1 MRKAGYTAMSL
12 NTLAYYWREA
22 FSSIYRNTWLS
33 LASVG
38 TVAISLLILGI
49 SVLLV
54 LNAGEFTRS
63 LESGLEIRVF
73 LKSDLDKDKIRD
85 MEKEIKK
92 MSGVSTADFIS
103 REEALEE
110 MKKNLGDR
118 KDLLEGLEEDNPLP
132 DAFRVKAQQAGDVPD
147 LAAGLE
153 ALEGVEQVNYGRGV
167 VEKLLAVIKWV
178 RLAGGGLMAVLGIAA
193 LMLIST
199 TIRMSLYA
207 RRREIGIMK
216 FLGATNWF
224 VRFPFLLEGMLLG
237 LAGAAIA
244 SSLVYLG
251 YISLVNRLNEALPF
265 INPVTNQEII
275 LAVVGGLVGLGVI
288 IGALGSAFSI
298 SRFLKV

>member
-1 MRKAGYTAMSL
+1 MRKAGSTVMSL
-12 NTLAYYWREA
+12 NTIIYYWREA
-22 FSSIYRNTWLS
+22 FSSIIRNSWLS

-38 TVAISLLILGI
+38 TVTISLLILGI

-54 LNAGEFTRS
+54 MNAGEFTRS
-63 LESGLEIRVF
+63 MESGLEVRVF
-73 LKSDLDKDKIRD
+73 LEDDLDKDKIRE
-85 MEKEIKK
+85 MESDIKK
-92 MSGVSTADFIS
+92 MTGVSTAEFVS

-110 MKKNLGDR
+110 MRESLGER
-118 KDLLEGLEEDNPLP
+118 EDLLEGLEKDNPLP
-132 DAFRVKAQQAGDVPD
+132 DSFRVKPAQAGEVPE
-147 LAAGLE
+147 LASRLE
-153 ALEGVEQVNYGRGV
+153 TLEGVEQVNYGRGV
-167 VEKLLAVIKWV
+167 VEKLLAIIKWI
-178 RLAGGGLMAVLGIAA
+178 RLAGGGFMAVLGIAA

-244 SSLVYLG
+244 ASLVYFG
-251 YISLVNRLNEALPF
+251 YMSLVDRWNETLPF
-265 INPVTNQEII
+265 VRLVTDQQII
-275 LAVVGGLVGLGVI
+275 LTVVGGLVSLGVV

-298 SRFLKV
+298 SRYLKV